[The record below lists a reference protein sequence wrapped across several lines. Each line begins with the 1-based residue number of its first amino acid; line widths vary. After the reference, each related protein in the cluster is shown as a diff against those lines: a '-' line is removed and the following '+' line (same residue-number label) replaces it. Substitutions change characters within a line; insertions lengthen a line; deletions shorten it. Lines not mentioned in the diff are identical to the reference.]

1 MARKFASKL
10 IKLLQNAGSQIS
22 YHDPHVA
29 ELPEHGL
36 SSVELSPAD
45 YDCVA
50 IVTAHSAIDYDQVVE
65 QAPLVI
71 DFRNAT
77 GTNGHVS
84 GKVWKL

>member
-1 MARKFASKL
+1 V
-10 IKLLQNAGSQIS
+10 
-22 YHDPHVA
+22 P

-36 SSVELSPAD
+36 SSVALEPAE

-50 IVTAHSAIDYDQVVE
+50 IVTAHSSIDYDQVVE
-65 QAPLVI
+65 QAPLVV

-77 GTNGHVS
+77 GRNGHVS